1 MNIFAAMAA
10 IEYTQVIKVG
20 CGIDVH
26 KDIIVATVRSSNSEY
41 KTREFGFYTSSLTDL
56 RDWCKSQKVTHVA

>member
-1 MNIFAAMAA
+1 MSA

-26 KDIIVATVRSSNSEY
+26 RDIIVATVRSSNSEY
-41 KTREFGFYTSSLTDL
+41 ETREFGAYTSSLTDL
-56 RDWCKSQKVTHVA
+56 RDWFKTKE